1 MYKIYRYC
9 PFFGTTGE
17 NLSTKMMKTKKIF
30 IISVLGKRVLS
41 RQFITK
47 AKKLNGVR
55 DPPLGIKRKE
65 KLRAI
70 LMRFE

>member
-1 MYKIYRYC
+1 MSVFRDNRRKFVYEDD
-9 PFFGTTGE
+9 E
-17 NLSTKMMKTKKIF
+17 NKENFHF
-30 IISVLGKRVLS
+30 IGVLGERVLS